1 MIYNLRMTDP
11 DPDAAPGTDSGE
23 KGPSESLTRFRARGF
38 FPADF
43 AAVESGKVYASGAYW
58 SLLRFETFPAVLP
71 SMALVA
77 LVEVP
82 FHAYQADHAVEM
94 SLVDP
99 DDRPRGL
106 RVEGTFRSAPGIEAK
121 YGAPGLVPII
131 VPVQGL
137 RFDGAGDYSFVLKVD
152 SNEIERYG
160 FSVIQVASVRAPT
173 GYQPPAQP
181 AE

>member
-1 MIYNLRMTDP
+1 MTERSSHNAVP
-11 DPDAAPGTDSGE
+11 GAAS
-23 KGPSESLTRFRARGF
+23 SESEREPGERSTRFRARGF

-71 SMALVA
+71 SMALTAV
-77 LVEVP
+77 VEVP

-94 SLVDP
+94 SLVDL
-99 DDRPRGL
+99 DDKPLGL
-106 RVEGTFRSAPGIEAK
+106 KVEGTVRSAPGIEAK

-137 RFDGAGDYSFVLKVD
+137 RFDEPGDYSFVLKVD
-152 SNEIERYG
+152 SSEIDRYK
-160 FSVIQVASVRAPT
+160 FSVIQVASVRAPS
-173 GYQPPAQP
+173 GYQRPAPPA